1 MGISMDGT
9 VRPARSHV
17 QSVVAREIRFRLFL
31 LPYFGPKPSDD

>member
-17 QSVVAREIRFRLFL
+17 QSVVAMYPHENRNSEPDACSF
-31 LPYFGPKPSDD
+31 